1 MREAYALV
9 GVTERMEASLWVLS
23 QQLPSW
29 FATGAQGRADGHA
42 ARLNAAASGSQLQAA
57 RQLTP
62 VRLQAAL
69 RDDAAASCA
78 DFAAALSRRQ
88 AVAAQL
94 RALNGYD
101 WRLYVMARALLER
114 HLAACEAE
122 SGQTAPP

>member
-42 ARLNAAASGSQLQAA
+42 ARLNAASSGAQLQAA

-62 VRLQAAL
+62 VRLQAQ
-69 RDDAAASCA
+69 CK
-78 DFAAALSRRQ
+78 
-88 AVAAQL
+88 
-94 RALNGYD
+94 
-101 WRLYVMARALLER
+101 
-114 HLAACEAE
+114 
-122 SGQTAPP
+122 